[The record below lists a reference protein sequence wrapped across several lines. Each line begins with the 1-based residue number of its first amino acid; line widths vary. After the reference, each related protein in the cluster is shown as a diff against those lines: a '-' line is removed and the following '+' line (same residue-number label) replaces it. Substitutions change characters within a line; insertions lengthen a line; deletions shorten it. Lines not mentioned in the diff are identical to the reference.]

1 MLEFLFIILILAV
14 SLPILFLLFLARMVK
29 KTTFT
34 FRKGRHST
42 TYESHKQS
50 SDDDY
55 RVSNNNKPIDQSTV
69 EYIDFEEVED
79 TSTDK

>member
-34 FRKGRHST
+34 FRKGRHNT
-42 TYESHKQS
+42 THESHRQS